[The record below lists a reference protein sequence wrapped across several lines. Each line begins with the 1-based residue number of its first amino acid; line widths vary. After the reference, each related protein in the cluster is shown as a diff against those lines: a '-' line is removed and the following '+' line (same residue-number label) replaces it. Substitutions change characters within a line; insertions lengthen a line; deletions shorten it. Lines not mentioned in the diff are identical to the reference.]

1 MKLKPGECPVTKY
14 GNYALIFGAFG
25 YGVYKV
31 INWAVSKPSKQKAL
45 PEDTKKQE
53 SSKEYVAE
61 PSKYNGIEFRFSE
74 LRENEMIQIEKNLK
88 AVDDF
93 LANLKTKHV
102 IVVTAG
108 GTSIPLEAKT
118 VRSIENFS
126 TGTRSSLCT
135 EHFLKEENDCSVIF
149 LYRSD
154 CKRPFNVDVSLDNVY
169 DNMDW
174 NDSPSFKS

>member
-74 LRENEMIQIEKNLK
+74 LRENEMIQIEKNPCRLL
-88 AVDDF
+88 F
-93 LANLKTKHV
+93 LQCIYSV
-102 IVVTAG
+102 IVLMK
-108 GTSIPLEAKT
+108 IKICNLP
-118 VRSIENFS
+118 
-126 TGTRSSLCT
+126 
-135 EHFLKEENDCSVIF
+135 
-149 LYRSD
+149 RSD
-154 CKRPFNVDVSLDNVY
+154 YAVRYINAKSKSKRVSKLFDILINIFIY
-169 DNMDW
+169 MI
-174 NDSPSFKS
+174 